1 MNFDLATIASYCASL
16 STIIA
21 LIVLIVKP
29 IRQKFVAWI
38 SKTSDRDNINHK
50 IDNLTE
56 LVEKQIAQSNDMK
69 EEIKKQNNA
78 LQATL
83 RNCILNIY
91 YKQMRQGYITMYEKE
106 NVRMLFEQYTKLG
119 GNCFVHECVQQLN
132 NLPIRSNEER

>member
-21 LIVLIVKP
+21 LVVLIVKP
-29 IRQKFVAWI
+29 IRQRFVTWI
-38 SKTSDRDNINHK
+38 SKTSDRDNINRK

-56 LVEKQIAQSNDMK
+56 LMEKQIT
-69 EEIKKQNNA
+69 QNNA
-78 LQATL
+78 MQEEIEKLL

-91 YKQMRQGYITMYEKE
+91 YKQMQQGYITMYQKQ
-106 NVRMLFEQYTKLG
+106 NLGMLFEQYSKLG

-132 NLPIRSNEER
+132 NLPIKNDEER

>member
-21 LIVLIVKP
+21 LVVLIVKP
-29 IRQKFVAWI
+29 IRQRFVTWI
-38 SKTSDRDNINHK
+38 SKTSDRDNINRK

-56 LVEKQIAQSNDMK
+56 LMEKQITQNNAMQ
-69 EEIKKQNNA
+69 EEIEKQNNA

-91 YKQMRQGYITMYEKE
+91 YKQMQQGYITMYEKQ
-106 NVRMLFEQYTKLG
+106 NLGMLFEQYSKLG

-132 NLPIRSNEER
+132 NLPIKNDGER